1 MLFSVE
7 AAAAVGQRPLSPL
20 RPCHGH
26 PDGRERPPHWFR
38 FASPSWPMVLVA
50 FHVLVDPS
58 LEKCQELCLF
68 SVQLKFDFFDV
79 VEFSEFFMYSGA
91 NPSSGV

>member
-7 AAAAVGQRPLSPL
+7 AAVAVGQRPLSPL
-20 RPCHGH
+20 RLFHSH
-26 PDGRERPPHWFR
+26 PDGRERQPHWFR

-68 SVQLKFDFFDV
+68 
-79 VEFSEFFMYSGA
+79 FS
-91 NPSSGV
+91 PVKI